1 MIKKK
6 LLKYLKGPFFS
17 KKEIHVKQEII
28 NRYLYMSSIDDP
40 IYVEKNNVQEKWSIE
55 KFENEMEVKY
65 LSNLFFE
72 EKKDLIWMIKKCDH
86 ALHDGFID
94 EKQRW
99 LGIFIENEIRN
110 GKIAPT
116 YIKWI
121 DPIMEW
127 GIFARENINAG
138 VFVAEYTGCIKK
150 YKRAIDD
157 HNAYCFEY
165 SIGGVK
171 KTPFTIDAKEKGN
184 LSRFIN
190 HSFSPN
196 LLQVPAY
203 LDGIMHV
210 VFRSSRNIK
219 KGEQLTYNYGS
230 QYWKKRENPL

>member
-6 LLKYLKGPFFS
+6 LLKRLNAPFFFQKEIKI
-17 KKEIHVKQEII
+17 KKEILD
-28 NRYLYMSSIDDP
+28 RYLYVNAINEP
-40 IYVEKNNVQEKWSIE
+40 IYIKKNKVLEKWSVEEFE
-55 KFENEMEVKY
+55 KEMEVKY
-65 LSNLFFE
+65 LPNLFFE
-72 EKKDLIWMIKKCDH
+72 KKDALMWMTSKCEK
-86 ALHDGFID
+86 ALQDGFIN

-99 LGIFIENEIRN
+99 LGIFFENDIQI

-121 DPIMEW
+121 NPVMEW
-127 GIFARENINAG
+127 GLFANDDITAG
-138 VFVAEYTGCIKK
+138 TFVAEYTGTIRK
-150 YKRAIDD
+150 YKKAIDD

-171 KTPFTIDAKEKGN
+171 KTPYTIDAKQGGN
-184 LSRFIN
+184 LTRFIN

-210 VFRSSRNIK
+210 VFRASRKIK
-219 KGEQLTYNYGS
+219 KGEQLTYNYGY
-230 QYWKKRENPL
+230 QYWKKREKPL